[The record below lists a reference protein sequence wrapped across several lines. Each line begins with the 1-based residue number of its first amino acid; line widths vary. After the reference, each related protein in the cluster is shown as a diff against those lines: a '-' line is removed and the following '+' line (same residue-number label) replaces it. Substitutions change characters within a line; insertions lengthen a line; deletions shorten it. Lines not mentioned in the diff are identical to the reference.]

1 MILCDAHAHLGKD
14 AEWEE
19 RVRREILSLVCAARP
34 EEARGLFSRLE
45 GLPEAAEGAR
55 CPGSSRREPGAKGAV
70 LPTAG
75 LHPWYA
81 DQYMVRDMEPYIR
94 RCPVVG
100 EIGMDS
106 VWCQVPLM
114 IQEQAFREQ
123 LEMACT
129 LKKPVI
135 LHTKGQEKAIAAIL
149 KEYPNRYLVHWYSCE
164 KYLEEYL
171 SLDCFFSVGPDVWWN
186 PAVAQTAKRI
196 PRDRILVETDGLGA
210 VLWAY
215 ENGPE
220 DGKRTV
226 PGTVSEALENTVRT
240 AAELRAM
247 SPEALGRLAYD
258 NLVYGFLGQ
267 TFPYA

>member
-34 EEARGLFSRLE
+34 EEARRLFSRLE

-149 KEYPNRYLVHWYSCE
+149 KEYPNRYLVHWYSCDAW
-164 KYLEEYL
+164 LQEYIDL
-171 SLDCFFSVGPDVWWN
+171 GGVSVFGLLFLGGPGCVVESGGGPDGKEDPPGPDPGGN
-186 PAVAQTAKRI
+186 GRTGRSFM
-196 PRDRILVETDGLGA
+196 GL
-210 VLWAY
+210 
-215 ENGPE
+215 
-220 DGKRTV
+220 
-226 PGTVSEALENTVRT
+226 
-240 AAELRAM
+240 
-247 SPEALGRLAYD
+247 
-258 NLVYGFLGQ
+258 
-267 TFPYA
+267 